1 MAQRSAL
8 AVLVIVSS
16 LCLLPPA
23 LSRAGVSQ
31 EAKVQAATAVVKE
44 IMEIPECAIPPS
56 LLRGAQGIAIFP
68 DVLKGAFIF
77 GGRLGFGVLLV
88 RNEDRSW
95 GNPVF
100 FSLIGGSFGFQA
112 GVQST
117 DVILVLNSIRSLD
130 AICGGKF
137 TLGADAS
144 IAAGPVGRQ
153 AEAGTDILLRAEIL
167 SYSRNR
173 GLFAG
178 LSLEGAAIQVDYGE
192 TGAFYNAPGLLPM
205 DILRRPNMMTTPA
218 VAAELRRVL
227 DWYSTH

>member
-8 AVLVIVSS
+8 AVFVMVLS
-16 LCLLPPA
+16 LCLLPPV
-23 LSRAGVSQ
+23 LSRAGVSE
-31 EAKVQAATAVVKE
+31 EAKVQASTAIIREV
-44 IMEIPECAIPPS
+44 MDIPECAIPPS
-56 LLRGAQGIAIFP
+56 LLRSAQGIAIFP
-68 DVLKGAFIF
+68 DVLKGAFVF
-77 GGRLGFGVLLV
+77 GARYGVGVMLV

-100 FSLIGGSFGFQA
+100 FRLIGGSFGWQI

-117 DVILVLNSIRSLD
+117 DVILVLNSIRSLN

-173 GLFAG
+173 GLFLG
-178 LSLEGAAIQVDYGE
+178 VSLEGAAMQVDYGA
-192 TGAFYNAPGLLPM
+192 TASYYNAQGLLPM
-205 DILRRPNMMTTPA
+205 EILKNPNMTAPA
-218 VAAELRRVL
+218 VAVELRRVL

>member
-1 MAQRSAL
+1 MD
-8 AVLVIVSS
+8 
-16 LCLLPPA
+16 
-23 LSRAGVSQ
+23 
-31 EAKVQAATAVVKE
+31 
-44 IMEIPECAIPPS
+44 IPECAIPPS
-56 LLRGAQGIAIFP
+56 LLRSAQGIAIFP

-77 GGRLGFGVLLV
+77 GGRYGIGVLLV

-100 FSLIGGSFGFQA
+100 FRLIGGSFGWQI
-112 GVQST
+112 GLQST

-153 AEAGTDILLRAEIL
+153 AEAATDILLRAEIL

-173 GLFAG
+173 GLFLG
-178 LSLEGAAIQVDYGE
+178 LSLEGAAIQVDYGA
-192 TGAFYNAPGLLPM
+192 TAAFYNVAGLLPVQ
-205 DILRRPNMMTTPA
+205 ILKNPNMMAPA